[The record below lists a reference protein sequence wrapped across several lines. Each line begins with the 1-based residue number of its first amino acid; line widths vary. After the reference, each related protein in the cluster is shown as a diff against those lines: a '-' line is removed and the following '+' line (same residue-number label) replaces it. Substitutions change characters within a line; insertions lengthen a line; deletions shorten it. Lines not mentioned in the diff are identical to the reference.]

1 MTIKDN
7 GSCLASPYR
16 ERQQDKV
23 EMHIH
28 PLEEEVGGE
37 EAKENLNKKI
47 TINEGFNGK
56 RVARNK
62 FQLM

>member
-16 ERQQDKV
+16 EGQQDKV
-23 EMHIH
+23 KMHIH
-28 PLEEEVGGE
+28 PLEEEVEGE
-37 EAKENLNKKI
+37 EAKENLDRKMKV
-47 TINEGFNGK
+47 NEGFNRK
-56 RVARNK
+56 RVARNN